1 MTVLSVLDQS
11 PVSEGG
17 TPADALQATLGLAA
31 EADALGYHRYWVA
44 EHHDSPSFAGTAP
57 EILVAALLGRTRRL
71 RVGSGGVLLPRY
83 PAPKVAEVFRLL
95 AGLHPGRVDLGLG
108 RAGGPGHRFPEQVA
122 QVLRLVAQPY
132 EGYRPPEVWLLG
144 AGTGSAELA
153 SYLGTRFAFAHFLRP
168 ELADPAMR
176 TYRQGGATAAGDAT
190 GGAPGDATGGA
201 LAVRVIAADTEARAR
216 ALAASFLLWRSRKD
230 LGVDRPIG
238 PPEDARRHRWTPAE
252 SERAAAN
259 SRALVA
265 GTPEQVRAELLGLAA
280 AHGVD
285 EIVVN
290 TVAHDPADRVAS
302 YRLLAEV
309 FGLTAAGRPEPAGA
323 VA

>member
-1 MTVLSVLDQS
+1 MTLLSVLDQS

-153 SYLGTRFAFAHFLRP
+153 SHLGTRFAFAHFLRP
-168 ELADPAMR
+168 ELGETAMR
-176 TYRQGGATAAGDAT
+176 TYRQGGDA
-190 GGAPGDATGGA
+190 ATGGA

-216 ALAASFLLWRSRKD
+216 ELAASFLLWRSRKD

-252 SERAAAN
+252 AERAAAN

-280 AHGVD
+280 AHGAE

-309 FGLTAAGRPEPAGA
+309 FGLTAAGRPERAGA
-323 VA
+323 VL